1 MASRDIYIAK
11 ENAMINTDTNPVRI
25 SKGVTRVR
33 AGHELL
39 DLYPDLFEPITVQ
52 YEVAEDT
59 SSRTRDTGRADAR
72 KTAEPDPKA
81 EAKPDPKPA
90 EKPAEKPAAKTAEA
104 HKTAAPAAKKATA
117 K

>member
-1 MASRDIYIAK
+1 MASTDIYVAK
-11 ENAMINTDTNPVRI
+11 ESAFVDYDGGQVQLN
-25 SKGVTRVR
+25 KGMTRVR

-39 DLYPDLFEPITVQ
+39 KLYPQFFEPLKVQ
-52 YEVAEDT
+52 YDVVEDT

-72 KTAEPDPKA
+72 KTAEPAAKA
-81 EAKPDPKPA
+81 EA
-90 EKPAEKPAAKTAEA
+90 KPAEKPAAAKTAET